1 MSKALSRSSY
11 LEKNV
16 GDFPAEF
23 EIAGVRYEK
32 ADDLRYGTNPHQPA
46 AYYRPAGVSGWKPQ
60 CDGTWINPYA
70 PCVVFGPQPPGT
82 HSANERITLNE
93 ILECAK
99 VFASMAMDYCK

>member
-1 MSKALSRSSY
+1 MSKTLSRSSY

-46 AYYRPAGVSGWKPQ
+46 A
-60 CDGTWINPYA
+60 
-70 PCVVFGPQPPGT
+70 
-82 HSANERITLNE
+82 
-93 ILECAK
+93 
-99 VFASMAMDYCK
+99 

>member
-46 AYYRPAGVSGWKPQ
+46 A
-60 CDGTWINPYA
+60 
-70 PCVVFGPQPPGT
+70 
-82 HSANERITLNE
+82 
-93 ILECAK
+93 
-99 VFASMAMDYCK
+99 